1 MLSNWLSSWYQQNEQ
16 QQQQQRQ
23 SQQESSFQH
32 IEQTVGEGE
41 EDWVQ
46 VITPSIRQ
54 QKPPSDT
61 VAMVPHS
68 VTTIA
73 DSNMTSATA
82 VTTTTTSVTAAATT
96 ATTAPTTPNAV
107 SNNDGNVKGLSRQE
121 RRAKA
126 RFAVREIKKQAR
138 NAAMVTGR
146 NKKGLASS
154 TCLPASP
161 ITA

>member
-16 QQQQQRQ
+16 QQQRQ

-32 IEQTVGEGE
+32 IEQSVGEE

-68 VTTIA
+68 VITIA

-82 VTTTTTSVTAAATT
+82 TATAT
-96 ATTAPTTPNAV
+96 ATTITAPTLPSAVPN
-107 SNNDGNVKGLSRQE
+107 NNDGNVKGLSRQE

-126 RFAVREIKKQAR
+126 RFAVREMKKQAR

-154 TCLPASP
+154 TCLPTSP

>member
-46 VITPSIRQ
+46 VITPSVRQ

-61 VAMVPHS
+61 VAIVPHS

-82 VTTTTTSVTAAATT
+82 TATAAAPAPAP
-96 ATTAPTTPNAV
+96 ATIATPTTSSAA
-107 SNNDGNVKGLSRQE
+107 STNDGNVKGLSRQE

-126 RFAVREIKKQAR
+126 RFAVREMKKQAR

>member
-1 MLSNWLSSWYQQNEQ
+1 MLSNWLSSWYQQNE

-73 DSNMTSATA
+73 DSNMISDTASTSAA
-82 VTTTTTSVTAAATT
+82 IIAT
-96 ATTAPTTPNAV
+96 PTTCNAA
-107 SNNDGNVKGLSRQE
+107 STNDGNLKGLSRQE

-126 RFAVREIKKQAR
+126 RFAVREMKKQAR

-146 NKKGLASS
+146 NRKGLASS

>member
-1 MLSNWLSSWYQQNEQ
+1 MLSNWLSSWYQQNEQQ

-32 IEQTVGEGE
+32 IEQTVGEE

-82 VTTTTTSVTAAATT
+82 TANAT
-96 ATTAPTTPNAV
+96 ATATATATAITTPTLPSV
-107 SNNDGNVKGLSRQE
+107 VPCNNDGNVKGLSRQE

-126 RFAVREIKKQAR
+126 RFAVREMKKQAR

-154 TCLPASP
+154 TCLPTSP

>member
-1 MLSNWLSSWYQQNEQ
+1 MLSNWLSSWYQQNE
-16 QQQQQRQ
+16 QQQRQ

-32 IEQTVGEGE
+32 IEQTIGEGE

-46 VITPSIRQ
+46 VITPSVRQ

-68 VTTIA
+68 VITIA

-82 VTTTTTSVTAAATT
+82 
-96 ATTAPTTPNAV
+96 APTTSNAA
-107 SNNDGNVKGLSRQE
+107 SNSDGNVKGLSRQE

>member
-1 MLSNWLSSWYQQNEQ
+1 MLSNWLSSWYQQNEQQ

-54 QKPPSDT
+54 QKPTSDT

-82 VTTTTTSVTAAATT
+82 SATASAATS
-96 ATTAPTTPNAV
+96 ATSASISNAS
-107 SNNDGNVKGLSRQE
+107 SNNDGNIKGLSRQE

-126 RFAVREIKKQAR
+126 RFAVREMKKQAR

>member
-1 MLSNWLSSWYQQNEQ
+1 MLSNWLSSWYQQNEQQ

-54 QKPPSDT
+54 QKPPSDP

-73 DSNMTSATA
+73 DSNMTSETTAASTSATA
-82 VTTTTTSVTAAATT
+82 TATMASPTTSHAAST
-96 ATTAPTTPNAV
+96 
-107 SNNDGNVKGLSRQE
+107 NDGN
-121 RRAKA
+121 
-126 RFAVREIKKQAR
+126 KQSR